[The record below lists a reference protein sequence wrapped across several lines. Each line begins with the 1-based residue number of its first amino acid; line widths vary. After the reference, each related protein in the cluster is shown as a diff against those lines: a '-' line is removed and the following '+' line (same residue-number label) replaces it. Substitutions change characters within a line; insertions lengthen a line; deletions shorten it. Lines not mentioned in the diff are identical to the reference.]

1 VEHGRDSQK
10 CEVGIRTRDDV
21 RAYIDFCD
29 VGAGVAP
36 VRKITLTF
44 SAQAATASGIHAGAS
59 PGQPVLDFHKCTALL
74 PRCSLRGATRGR
86 TIHVAKSDQLES
98 ARD

>member
-59 PGQPVLDFHKCTALL
+59 LGQPVLDFHKCTELL
-74 PRCSLRGATRGR
+74 PRYSLQGATRGR